1 MNKNNLIFGTGF
13 NENPKK
19 FSKRKFINSINYC
32 LKKDINFFDTADNY
46 FDGEIQKIIGKF
58 TYNKKIKIINK
69 FKLLND
75 KKKLN
80 ENLEYSLRSLKTECI
95 DFYMPHWPTYN
106 MNLNLLA
113 DFAEENL
120 DRKRIKFFG
129 LSNFNLEM
137 LKKFKKIYKKKIF
150 IQNEINLCNFYYN
163 KKLIDFCKQN
173 NIGIFAYKI
182 SDNFFLEKK
191 MDYLKNSYSNYEI
204 SLMWIKTLNINPIIK
219 SLNLINLKKNITTF
233 KGAKKINLSLKN
245 NYVSIPIN
253 KINKISSGS
262 NVVYNSLNEAKKN
275 KKNLYPSPIDISKEI
290 KKFGLLKPFFI
301 KKRQKGY
308 ELLSGQARFWAY
320 LILKKRKFFKA
331 ILVK

>member
-80 ENLEYSLRSLKTECI
+80 ENLENSLRSLKTECI

-137 LKKFKKIYKKKIF
+137 LKKFKKIYKKKYLF
-150 IQNEINLCNFYYN
+150 
-163 KKLIDFCKQN
+163 
-173 NIGIFAYKI
+173 
-182 SDNFFLEKK
+182 K
-191 MDYLKNSYSNYEI
+191 MK
-204 SLMWIKTLNINPIIK
+204 
-219 SLNLINLKKNITTF
+219 
-233 KGAKKINLSLKN
+233 
-245 NYVSIPIN
+245 
-253 KINKISSGS
+253 
-262 NVVYNSLNEAKKN
+262 
-275 KKNLYPSPIDISKEI
+275 
-290 KKFGLLKPFFI
+290 
-301 KKRQKGY
+301 
-308 ELLSGQARFWAY
+308 
-320 LILKKRKFFKA
+320 
-331 ILVK
+331 

>member
-80 ENLEYSLRSLKTECI
+80 ENLENSLRSLKTECI

-137 LKKFKKIYKKKIF
+137 IKKFKKIYKKKIF

>member
-58 TYNKKIKIINK
+58 NYNKKIKIINK

-80 ENLEYSLRSLKTECI
+80 ENLENSLRSLKTECI

-137 LKKFKKIYKKKIF
+137 IKKFKKIYKKKIF

>member
-1 MNKNNLIFGTGF
+1 MDKNNLIFGTGF

-19 FSKRKFINSINYC
+19 FSKKKFINSINYC
-32 LKKDINFFDTADNY
+32 LKKNINFFDTADNY

-58 TYNKKIKIINK
+58 NYNKKIKIINK

-80 ENLEYSLRSLKTECI
+80 ENLENSLRNLKKECI
-95 DFYMPHWPTYN
+95 DFYMPHWPTHN

-137 LKKFKKIYKKKIF
+137 IKKFKKIYKKKIF

-191 MDYLKNSYSNYEI
+191 MDYLKHSYSNYEI
-204 SLMWIKTLNINPIIK
+204 SLMWIKSLNINPIIK
-219 SLNLINLKKNITTF
+219 SLNLINLKRNITTF
-233 KGAKKINLSLKN
+233 KGAQKINLSLKN
-245 NYVSIPIN
+245 NYVSVPIN

-262 NVVYNSLNEAKKN
+262 NVVYNSLSEAKKN

-290 KKFGLLKPFFI
+290 KKFGLLKPFFV